1 MKKMKELLDQT
12 SDELRA
18 LFQDLSKEIFE
29 HKNEISTTRKIDK
42 PHLVSSKKR
51 TRARILT
58 ILNQRKEK
66 L

>member
-1 MKKMKELLDQT
+1 MKELQDQST
-12 SDELRA
+12 DELRA

-42 PHLVSSKKR
+42 PHLVGAKKR

-58 ILNQRKEK
+58 IMNQRGEK